1 MRLPRFMRPVWSLA
15 ALGLALTLLTVPM
28 TVRAADDD
36 DDDSDNGRQ
45 GTVRIY
51 GGDNDAQGGY
61 LGVQVQD
68 VTRALQRAR
77 NLPTEDGALVS
88 RVEDESPADQSG
100 IRRGDVITEVNREK
114 IDSSQDLIR
123 VVRGLEAGSRVRVT
137 LWRSGS
143 LRTVNVQLGERPK
156 GMPGMGMPGMGM
168 PNRFPSG
175 DDHKMSM
182 PPPEMNDQDLR
193 QQIRDLQ
200 AQLQELRQQ
209 IQSLRREMR
218 RSGDNDNDN
227 DNNRSRSKDDE
238 DDD

>member
-28 TVRAADDD
+28 AARAAGDDD
-36 DDDSDNGRQ
+36 DDDSGDNGKQ

-77 NLPTEDGALVS
+77 NLPTEEGALVS
-88 RVEDESPADQSG
+88 RVEDESPADQAG
-100 IRRGDVITEVNREK
+100 IRRGDVITEVNRQK
-114 IDSSQDLIR
+114 VDSSQDLIR
-123 VVRGLEAGSRVRVT
+123 VVRGMGPGSRVRVT
-137 LWRSGS
+137 MWRSGS
-143 LRTVNVQLGERPK
+143 LRTVNVQLGERPQ
-156 GMPGMGMPGMGM
+156 GMMPGMGM
-168 PNRFPSG
+168 PNFRFPNG
-175 DDHKMSM
+175 DDHNKMPM
-182 PPPEMNDQDLR
+182 PPEVNDQDVR
-193 QQIRDLQ
+193 QQIRELRDQ
-200 AQLQELRQQ
+200 IQELRQQ

-227 DNNRSRSKDDE
+227 DNNRSRDKDDE

>member
-15 ALGLALTLLTVPM
+15 ALGLALTLLTAPM
-28 TVRAADDD
+28 AARAADDD

-51 GGDNDAQGGY
+51 GGDADAQGAY

-77 NLPTEDGALVS
+77 NLPTSEGALVS
-88 RVEDESPADQSG
+88 RVEDESPADRSG
-100 IRRGDVITEVNREK
+100 IRRGDVITEVENDK

-123 VVRGLEAGSRVRVT
+123 AVRGMEAGTRVRIT

-143 LRTVNVQLGERPK
+143 LRTVNVQLGERPQ
-156 GMPGMGMPGMGM
+156 GMPGMGM
-168 PNRFPSG
+168 PNFRIPSG
-175 DDHKMSM
+175 DDHEMPM
-182 PPPEMNDQDLR
+182 PPPQVNDQDVR
-193 QQIRDLQ
+193 RQIRELQ
-200 AQLQELRQQ
+200 DQLKELRQE

-218 RSGDNDNDN
+218 RSNDRDDDNDNG
-227 DNNRSRSKDDE
+227 RSRGN
-238 DDD
+238 DDDDDD

>member
-28 TVRAADDD
+28 AARAAGDDD
-36 DDDSDNGRQ
+36 DDDSGDKGKQ

-77 NLPTEDGALVS
+77 NLPTEDGAMVS
-88 RVEDESPADQSG
+88 RVEDESPADQAG
-100 IRRGDVITEVNREK
+100 IRRGDVITEVNRQK
-114 IDSSQDLIR
+114 IDNSQDLIR
-123 VVRGLEAGSRVRVT
+123 VVRGMGPGSRVRVT
-137 LWRSGS
+137 MWRSGS
-143 LRTVNVQLGERPK
+143 LRTVNVQLGERPE
-156 GMPGMGMPGMGM
+156 GMMPGMGM
-168 PNRFPSG
+168 PNFRFPSG
-175 DDHKMSM
+175 DDHSKMPM
-182 PPPEMNDQDLR
+182 PPDMNDQDVR
-193 QQIRDLQ
+193 QQIRELRD
-200 AQLQELRQQ
+200 QLQELRQQ

-218 RSGDNDNDN
+218 HSGDNDNDN
-227 DNNRSRSKDDE
+227 DNNRSRDKDNE